1 MPAPDA
7 PAVPEGSGPAPSAMR
22 LAPAAAAL
30 AFAGAG
36 LSLALGAGFAVW
48 GSEPALPLAVLGAVS
63 GVLALRRRAWATA
76 VLLGLVNAA
85 VGVLTVVG
93 FLLALASV
101 GLLAG
106 AREEFSRSMR

>member
-1 MPAPDA
+1 
-7 PAVPEGSGPAPSAMR
+7 MR

-36 LSLALGAGFAVW
+36 LSLAFGASFAV
-48 GSEPALPLAVLGAVS
+48 GGAEPTLPLAIL
-63 GVLALRRRAWATA
+63 VLALRRRAWATA

-106 AREEFSRSMR
+106 AHEEFPMQMR

>member
-1 MPAPDA
+1 
-7 PAVPEGSGPAPSAMR
+7 MR

-36 LSLALGAGFAVW
+36 LSLAFGASFAV
-48 GSEPALPLAVLGAVS
+48 GGAEPTLPLAILVLAGLGAVS

-106 AREEFSRSMR
+106 AHEEFPMQMR